1 MSREFEGIS
10 HISLTLINIVI
21 NLSWLIS
28 YIFYLILIIKYYFL
42 YEK

>member
-28 YIFYLILIIKYYFL
+28 YIFYFILIIKYYFL

>member
-21 NLSWLIS
+21 NLSLLIS
-28 YIFYLILIIKYYFL
+28 YIFYFILIIKYYFL